1 MSSTCAVA
9 AEKLREFGRVRQS
22 ELTRGACDRVLQD
35 KPDGTQVKLARE
47 ESPSWRRARG
57 CIQVVS
63 PGEVLPDNWAAKRLG
78 AVASYLVR
86 AARVWPDGEERKWRP
101 LAPGMGHRVQH
112 TPRRAGRLAIKQRLD
127 GACTA

>member
-1 MSSTCAVA
+1 MA
-9 AEKLREFGRVRQS
+9 AEKLSKFGRVRQS

-35 KPDGTQVKLARE
+35 EPDGTQVKFARE
-47 ESPSWRRARG
+47 ESPYWRRARG
-57 CIQVVS
+57 SIQVVS
-63 PGEVLPDNWAAKRLG
+63 PGEVLTDNWAAKRFG

-101 LAPGMGHRVQH
+101 LARCMGHRVQH
-112 TPRRAGRLAIKQRLD
+112 TPRRAGSLAIKRGLD